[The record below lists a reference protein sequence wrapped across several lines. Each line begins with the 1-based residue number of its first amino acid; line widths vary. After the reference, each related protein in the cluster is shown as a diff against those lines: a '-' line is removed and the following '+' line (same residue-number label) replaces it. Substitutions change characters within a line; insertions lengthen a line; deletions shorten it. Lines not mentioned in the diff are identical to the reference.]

1 MQPPLGESLNL
12 DYFVSQQGD
21 TRQMRQTETAY
32 TIDEI
37 KNLRLKGAIY
47 IRMSTELQVESP
59 ENQEREI
66 RSYADNYGIEIIKI
80 YADLGVSGM
89 TAEKREQF
97 QALLDD
103 VESGLNDYRIVLYL
117 DDSRWGRFVN
127 SRDADYYR
135 MQLERKGV
143 ICQACDKPLTMT
155 TTIVDRIMTI
165 LKDESASDYCRQL
178 SQKVFI
184 GQCNLILKG
193 YRQGGPA
200 GFGLRRMLID
210 EYGKPKQALEIGQRK
225 SLQTE
230 RVVLV
235 PGPEQEQ
242 NKICWMY
249 DQFIAG
255 MRESDIA
262 EVLNA
267 EGCLTDF
274 GRLWTR
280 GTVREVLTNEKYI
293 GNNLFNRSSCK
304 LKSKQKSNPES
315 EWVRKEGA
323 FPPLVDT
330 KRFYTVQSIIQERH
344 KKISD
349 ADLLERLKS
358 LQLQTGRLSAMIIDE
373 SENMPP
379 SSLYRNRFKGLLRAY
394 RLIGYI
400 PERDYKY
407 IEINQRLR
415 VLHSDILSQTVSG
428 IERVCGRSIFV
439 DPGTNLLELNYN
451 LFISIVISRCFS
463 TSSGL
468 RRWKIRFDT
477 GLHPDITVA
486 VRMDT
491 QNEKIHDY
499 YILPSLEFGNA
510 EINLHEENTELWD
523 SFRTDSLTYLISM
536 GVNIFIDQAV

>member
-1 MQPPLGESLNL
+1 
-12 DYFVSQQGD
+12 
-21 TRQMRQTETAY
+21 
-32 TIDEI
+32 
-37 KNLRLKGAIY
+37 
-47 IRMSTELQVESP
+47 MSTELQVESP

-66 RSYADNYGIEIIKI
+66 RAYADSYGIEIIKV
-80 YADLGVSGM
+80 YADIGVSGM

-103 VESGLNDYRIVLYL
+103 VEFGRNGHSIVLYL
-117 DDSRWGRFVN
+117 DDSRWGRFVD

-155 TTIVDRIMTI
+155 HTIVDRIMTM

-184 GQCNLILKG
+184 GQRNLILKG

-200 GFGLRRMLID
+200 GFGLRRMLVD
-210 EYGKPKQALEIGQRK
+210 EYGKPKQELAIGQRK

-235 PGPEQEQ
+235 PGPEPERE
-242 NKICWMY
+242 KICWMY

-262 EVLNA
+262 DILNA
-267 EGCLTDF
+267 EGWLTDF
-274 GRLWTR
+274 GRPWTR

-304 LKSKQKSNPES
+304 LKSKQKANPES

-323 FPPLVDT
+323 FLSVVYAE
-330 KRFYTVQSIIQERH
+330 RFFTVQNIIRERH
-344 KKISD
+344 QKISD

-358 LQLQTGRLSAMIIDE
+358 LQLQSGRLSAMVIDE

-379 SSLYRNRFKGLLRAY
+379 STLYRNRFGGLLRAY

-407 IEINQRLR
+407 VEINQRLR
-415 VLHSDILSQTVSG
+415 VLHGDILAQTVSN
-428 IERVCGRSIFV
+428 IERICERTIFV
-439 DPGTNLLELNYN
+439 DPGTSLLELNYN
-451 LFISIVISRCFS
+451 LFISIVISRCFL
-463 TSSGL
+463 TPSGT

-477 GLHPDITVA
+477 RLHPDITVA
-486 VRMDT
+486 VRMDV
-491 QNEKIHDY
+491 QNESIHDY
-499 YILPSLEFGNA
+499 YILPALEFGNN
-510 EINLHEENTELWD
+510 ELNLHDENVELWD
-523 SFRTDSLTYLISM
+523 SFRTDSLEYLLEM
-536 GVNIFIDQAV
+536 CVNVSLDKAV

>member
-1 MQPPLGESLNL
+1 
-12 DYFVSQQGD
+12 
-21 TRQMRQTETAY
+21 MRQAEAAY
-32 TIDEI
+32 TMEEI
-37 KNLRLKGAIY
+37 KGLCLKGAIY

-66 RSYADNYGIEIIKI
+66 RAYAESYDIEIIKV

-103 VESGLNDYRIVLYL
+103 VESGRNDYRIVLYL
-117 DDSRWGRFVN
+117 DDSRWGRFVD
-127 SRDADYYR
+127 SREAEFYR
-135 MQLERKGV
+135 MQLDRKGV

-155 TTIVDRIMTI
+155 SSLADRIMTM

-184 GQCNLILKG
+184 GQCNLVLKG

-200 GFGLRRMLID
+200 GFGLRRMLLD
-210 EYGKPKQALEIGQRK
+210 EYGKPKQELAIGQRK

-235 PGPEQEQ
+235 PGPESERD
-242 NKICWMY
+242 KICWMY

-255 MRESDIA
+255 RRETEIA
-262 EVLNA
+262 DRLNA
-267 EGCLTDF
+267 EGWLTDF
-274 GRLWTR
+274 GRPWTR
-280 GTVREVLTNEKYI
+280 GTVREALTNEKYI
-293 GNNLFNRSSCK
+293 GNNLFNRSSGK
-304 LKSKQKSNPES
+304 LKSKLKANPES

-323 FPPLVDT
+323 FPSVVDA
-330 KRFYTVQSIIQERH
+330 KRYYTVQNLIRERH
-344 KKISD
+344 RKISD
-349 ADLLERLKS
+349 ADLLTRLNS

-379 SSLYRNRFKGLLRAY
+379 SSVYCTRFGGLLRAY

-400 PERDYKY
+400 PERDYRY
-407 IEINQRLR
+407 VEINKRLR
-415 VLHSDILSQTVSG
+415 FLHSDVLSQTVSD
-428 IERVCGRSIFV
+428 IEKVCGRTIFV
-439 DPGTNLLELNYN
+439 DPSTNLLELNYN
-451 LFISIVISRCFS
+451 LFISIIISRCFI
-463 TSSGL
+463 TPSGM

-486 VRMDT
+486 VRMDS
-491 QNEKIHDY
+491 QNESIHDY
-499 YILPSLEFGNA
+499 YILPALEFESNELKLHDENA
-510 EINLHEENTELWD
+510 ELLD
-523 SFRTDSLTYLISM
+523 SFRTDSLEYLLGM
-536 GVNIFIDQAV
+536 GVNISLDEAI